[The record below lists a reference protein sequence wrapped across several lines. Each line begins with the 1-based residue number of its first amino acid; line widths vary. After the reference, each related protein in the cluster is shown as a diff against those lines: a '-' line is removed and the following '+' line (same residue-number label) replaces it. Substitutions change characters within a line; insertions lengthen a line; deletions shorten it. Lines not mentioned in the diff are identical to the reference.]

1 MERHIGVII
10 PHENLGNLCGRHHY
24 LLDQLL
30 DLWICDM
37 VVDGV
42 IVAGKNS
49 ESLWGTHFVFS
60 LAFFCRIGLG
70 TFLPCLPLFQFD
82 GTVDVFNNKNG
93 SVGHPNKKPSEIRV
107 GIDCSQLKIIYV
119 KLEVVGHGCDQAGFA
134 GPRWAIQQG
143 FLLVLIVKAQLI
155 GAGLRLSAA
164 IAIVPFELC
173 SFIHIGH
180 LFTFLHANNHLLRRI
195 IHAADPHALHLV
207 VDACCKVAEAGEEH
221 VTHLIWNQLVHDAA
235 NQHHRR
241 CNGCSCCDG
250 LLVGL
255 DGLVVGRHGDR
266 E

>member
-164 IAIVPFELC
+164 IAIVV
-173 SFIHIGH
+173 G
-180 LFTFLHANNHLLRRI
+180 
-195 IHAADPHALHLV
+195 V
-207 VDACCKVAEAGEEH
+207 ACAAEAGEEH